1 MAGVQSH
8 SQYRWPSTGRLVDD
22 TQPPRFHFDRPTT
35 VLGSSQCFPR
45 RVANV
50 IGVVPVD
57 TAGGCRAH
65 GHLAYQDTSC
75 AGHAQQTKP
84 DLTGQP
90 LIDANAPRQPASTQ
104 ASKSGSAHSRRAA
117 VTARK
122 RKSDPPTSWECRA
135 ADGEVFY
142 RHSRCPGSV
151 PGDGVV
157 RSRYAEKMSSTHA
170 RGRHDAWS
178 RVRVHG
184 EKVSR
189 AEACRRIRSPSA
201 AGRDGHQRDEKVDT
215 YARLTG
221 HDPCHGA

>member
-1 MAGVQSH
+1 MQACAGVRSTEPLRPWHRAWPVRAAMAALLWAGMAGAHAASVYQCVDAG
-8 SQYRWPSTGRLVDD
+8 GRLAYRD
-22 TQPPRFHFDRPTT
+22 TP
-35 VLGSSQCFPR
+35 C
-45 RVANV
+45 A
-50 IGVVPVD
+50 
-57 TAGGCRAH
+57 AH
-65 GHLAYQDTSC
+65 AR
-75 AGHAQQTKP
+75 QTKL
-84 DLTGQP
+84 DLAGQP
-90 LIDANAPRQPASTQ
+90 LIDANAPRQPASTH
-104 ASKSGSAHSRRAA
+104 ASKSGGAHSYSRRVA
-117 VTARK
+117 VTTRK
-122 RKSDPPTSWECRA
+122 RKTGQPTSWECRA

-142 RHSRCPGSV
+142 RHARCPGSV

-157 RSRYAEKMSSTHA
+157 RSRYAEKMSGTHA

-221 HDPCHGA
+221 HDPCRGA

>member
-1 MAGVQSH
+1 MTRNHRDFTSIGPRPCWGARNVFRAAWRMSSALFPLILLAVAGHARAASV
-8 SQYRWPSTGRLVDD
+8 YRCVD
-22 TQPPRFHFDRPTT
+22 
-35 VLGSSQCFPR
+35 
-45 RVANV
+45 
-50 IGVVPVD
+50 
-57 TAGGCRAH
+57 AH

-75 AGHAQQTKP
+75 AGHAQQTKL